1 MKIPKCY
8 IAGKI
13 TGLEYSDYSAKFA
26 EAKQTVQAMGYVPV
40 SPIELSHNHGKS
52 WEEFMK
58 EDIAAMLQCDA
69 VFALSNYRQSKG
81 ANIEVNLATLLG
93 IKIIHQ
99 L

>member
-1 MKIPKCY
+1 MKLPKCY

-13 TGLEYSDYSAKFA
+13 SDLPEAEYTAKFA
-26 EAKQTVQAMGYVPV
+26 EAKQNVVAMGYIPV
-40 SPIELSHNHGKS
+40 SPIELAHNHGKS

-69 VFALSNYRQSKG
+69 VFAISNYRQSKG